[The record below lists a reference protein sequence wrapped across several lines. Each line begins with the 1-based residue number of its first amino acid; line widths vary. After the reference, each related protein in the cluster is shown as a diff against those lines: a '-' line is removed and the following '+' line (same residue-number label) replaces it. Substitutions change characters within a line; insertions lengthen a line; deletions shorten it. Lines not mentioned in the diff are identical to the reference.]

1 MGKYC
6 NLSIVALVS
15 LVSLFLTSC
24 ASSSS
29 VTTVA
34 NGKDIS
40 QYKYVLFG
48 SLKDD
53 GDAELTDIILMVDN
67 VISEKLQVVSKEK
80 ALSLYAQG
88 EKIITPTVSV
98 KSEKWE
104 GGYTYITITFN
115 DFETNQLVAVVK
127 SSGIGMS
134 IAHDQKLA
142 LKAIKKEL
150 DKTFK

>member
-6 NLSIVALVS
+6 NLSIIALIG
-15 LVSLFLTSC
+15 FAAIMLTSC

-29 VTTVA
+29 VTRSTS
-34 NGKDIS
+34 GPDIS
-40 QYKYVLFG
+40 EYKYVIFG
-48 SLKDD
+48 SLNDD
-53 GDAELTDIILMVDN
+53 GDGELTDIILMVDN
-67 VISEKLQVVSKEK
+67 VIAEKLQVVSKEK
-80 ALSLYAQG
+80 ALSLYTQG

-104 GGYTYITITFN
+104 GGYTYITITFK

-142 LKAIKKEL
+142 LEAIKKEL